1 MSEILTTKQRLTAFA
16 KLGGVLGTPDEQLI
30 QLINSAKQFN
40 AWFTPEST
48 ENAVKAIA
56 HMLNSTDLE
65 EWASHYQRKNEAN
78 DYNIKSVGLI
88 LAGNIP
94 LVGFHDI
101 FCVLATGNK
110 ALIKLSSQDKMLIP
124 YILNKLTDIEPLFKD
139 RIEYIERLIDFDAVI
154 ATGSNNTSRYFEYYF
169 SKVPHIIRKN
179 RNSIAI
185 LNGSESDEELK
196 ALGHDIFDYFG
207 LGCRNVSKIYVPRGY
222 DFKHLFEGIESF
234 KPVIDHHK
242 YNNNYDYNK
251 SIYLVNLD
259 KHLDNGFLLVK
270 EDSRLA
276 SPLAVLYYQEY
287 DDIPMLEKEIADR
300 SEEIQ
305 CIVSGIEM
313 QTSTVKFGTSQKPGL
328 WDYADGV
335 DTVDFLMAMSGER

>member
-1 MSEILTTKQRLTAFA
+1 MSEILTTRQRLAAFT
-16 KLGGVLGTPDEQLI
+16 KLGRILSTPDQELKT
-30 QLINSAKQFN
+30 LINSAKQFN

-48 ENAVKAIA
+48 ARAVDGIA
-56 HMLNSTDLE
+56 RMLNPDDLH
-65 EWASHYQRKNEAN
+65 EWLDGAEPLPG
-78 DYNIKSVGLI
+78 KSVAVGLI

-94 LVGFHDI
+94 LVGFHDVL
-101 FCVLATGNK
+101 CVLITGNK
-110 ALIKLSSQDKMLIP
+110 ALIKLSSQDNQLIP
-124 YILNKLTDIEPLFKD
+124 YILQKLVEIEPGFKDQVEYVDRLTDFG
-139 RIEYIERLIDFDAVI
+139 AVI

-179 RNSIAI
+179 RNSIAV
-185 LNGSESDEELK
+185 LNGKETRHELEK
-196 ALGHDIFDYFG
+196 LGHDIFDYFG

-251 SIYLVNLD
+251 SIFLVNLD

-270 EDSRLA
+270 EDERLA

-287 DDIPMLEKEIADR
+287 DDIRMLEQEIMAKADQIQCVVS
-300 SEEIQ
+300 SEELR
-305 CIVSGIEM
+305 IEA
-313 QTSTVKFGTSQKPGL
+313 VNYGESQMPRL

-335 DTVDFLMAMSGER
+335 DTIAFLRGMSFEL